1 MFGKRGP
8 SLTEA
13 SADFGLQ
20 AASAHD
26 SRRRI
31 AVIIS
36 LVLILAAAGAA
47 LFVVRG
53 VDEQLVDVANT
64 YEVRR
69 QARELIQSIT
79 DAETGQRGYILT
91 QDERY
96 LVPYEQ
102 AIGLIDTYYD
112 ALLGLLANAPAKQA
126 VIKGLRGDID
136 RKREEMIES
145 IRLARGGQIG
155 DALALVRS
163 DAGQALMEDLRLT
176 IRNFISQEDAQL
188 VERNLGVERYRQWLV
203 GTILAALAGS
213 ATLAYALF
221 TRTQAQVSA
230 LSHTRRLLQLQ
241 NEELEVLVRERT
253 AETEDARAHAERER
267 ERVETLLQD
276 TNHRIGNSLATV
288 SSLLGLQLSRSKS
301 DEVKHALEAAQN
313 RVHAIASSHRRL
325 RLGADLET
333 ADAAEFLEAV
343 LADLQA
349 TQSGTEGV
357 EFVAQC
363 DPVVIKARDA
373 TTIGIIAGELVTN
386 ALKHAFPDG
395 KGHIWVRFART
406 DGVITL
412 TIEDDGKGLDEDG
425 GPGDGGLGSM
435 IVRQLALQFGGK
447 PVYAARDGG
456 GTAVTVPLPDL
467 SPPKD

>member
-1 MFGKRGP
+1 MP
-8 SLTEA
+8 S
-13 SADFGLQ
+13 S
-20 AASAHD
+20 S
-26 SRRRI
+26 
-31 AVIIS
+31 
-36 LVLILAAAGAA
+36 
-47 LFVVRG
+47 
-53 VDEQLVDVANT
+53 
-64 YEVRR
+64 
-69 QARELIQSIT
+69 
-79 DAETGQRGYILT
+79 
-91 QDERY
+91 
-96 LVPYEQ
+96 
-102 AIGLIDTYYD
+102 
-112 ALLGLLANAPAKQA
+112 
-126 VIKGLRGDID
+126 
-136 RKREEMIES
+136 
-145 IRLARGGQIG
+145 
-155 DALALVRS
+155 
-163 DAGQALMEDLRLT
+163 
-176 IRNFISQEDAQL
+176 
-188 VERNLGVERYRQWLV
+188 ERNLGVERYRQWLV

-230 LSHTRRLLQLQ
+230 LAQTRRLLQLQ

-253 AETEDARAHAERER
+253 AETEEARAHAERER

-288 SSLLGLQLSRSKS
+288 SSLLGLQMSRSKS

-313 RVHAIASSHRRL
+313 RVHAIASSSPAAPARR
-325 RLGADLET
+325 RPRDR

-349 TQSGTEGV
+349 TQSGAEGV

-412 TIEDDGKGLDEDG
+412 TVEDDGKGLDADG

-435 IVRQLALQFGGK
+435 IIRQLAHAVRRQ
-447 PVYAARDGG
+447 AALCRPRWRWDCGHG
-456 GTAVTVPLPDL
+456 AAPDL

>member
-1 MFGKRGP
+1 M
-8 SLTEA
+8 TEA
-13 SADFGLQ
+13 SAGFGLQ
-20 AASAHD
+20 AASLHD

-69 QARELIQSIT
+69 QARELILSIT
-79 DAETGQRGYILT
+79 DAETGQRGYLLT

-102 AIGLIDTYYD
+102 ATGLIDQYYET
-112 ALLGLLANAPAKQA
+112 LKGLLANAPAKLA
-126 VIKGLRGDID
+126 VISGLRTDID
-136 RKREEMIES
+136 RKMEEMAES
-145 IRLARGGQIG
+145 IRLARSGEID
-155 DALALVRS
+155 DALALLRS
-163 DAGQALMEDLRLT
+163 DAGQALMEGIRLT

-230 LSHTRRLLQLQ
+230 LAQTRRLLQMQ
-241 NEELEVLVRERT
+241 NEELETLIRERT
-253 AETEDARAHAERER
+253 AETEEARAHAERER

-288 SSLLGLQLSRSKS
+288 SSLLGLQMARSKS

-343 LADLQA
+343 VADLQTTTTGA
-349 TQSGTEGV
+349 EGIA
-357 EFVAQC
+357 FVTQC
-363 DPVVIKARDA
+363 DPVIIKARDA
-373 TTIGIIAGELVTN
+373 TTIGIIAGELITN
-386 ALKHAFPDG
+386 ALKHAFPDR
-395 KGHIWVRFART
+395 KGHIWVRFARSA
-406 DGVITL
+406 GVSTL
-412 TIEDDGKGLDEDG
+412 VVEDDGKGIIAG
-425 GPGDGGLGSM
+425 GEPGDGGLGSI
-435 IVRQLALQFGGK
+435 IVRQLAQQFGGQ
-447 PVYAARDGG
+447 PIYAARDGG
-456 GTAVTVPLPDL
+456 GTSVTVPMPDL
-467 SPPKD
+467 VPPED